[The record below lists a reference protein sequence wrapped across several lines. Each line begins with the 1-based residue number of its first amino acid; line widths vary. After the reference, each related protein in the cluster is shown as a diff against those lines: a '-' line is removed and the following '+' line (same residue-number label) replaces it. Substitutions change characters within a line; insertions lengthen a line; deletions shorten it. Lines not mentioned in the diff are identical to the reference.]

1 MLFRLNNPIKSVI
14 YFIID
19 LFIKSNKNIKQKSLL
34 LIRLDAIGDY
44 ILFKDFIKILKK
56 SEKYKNY
63 SITLLGNPIW
73 KNLIEVSDNKFIDKF
88 IWLERSKFSKNL
100 FYRYK
105 KLQEIASQ
113 GYDVIISPTFSRA
126 FFYEDNIVKLV
137 CAKEKIGS
145 KGNTSNIT
153 FKQKNLGDLGYTNLI
168 DTTKKITFEFYRN
181 KEFFENL
188 LNTKI
193 ELNKPV
199 LFPKN
204 KNSLKNISKK
214 YAILFI
220 GGSDNYKK
228 WSPQNFAKVAIHL
241 NRKYDYKIVICG
253 SSEDEQNANILIKNY
268 NGKIIN
274 FVGKTDLLELIEL
287 ISKSDLLLSN
297 ETSGPH
303 IAAALNKKNI
313 FVIYNGKHFGR
324 FVPYPKEILKDY
336 HVIYHSYINN
346 NIDHYKKISNKH
358 DFNVFLN
365 INEIDA
371 DDVIKKID
379 SSLNIS

>member
-19 LFIKSNKNIKQKSLL
+19 LLVKSNKNIEQKSLL
-34 LIRLDAIGDY
+34 LIRLDGIGDC
-44 ILFKDFIKILKK
+44 ILFRDFIKILKK

-113 GYDVIISPTFSRA
+113 GYEVIISPTFSRA

-181 KEFFENL
+181 K
-188 LNTKI
+188 
-193 ELNKPV
+193 
-199 LFPKN
+199 
-204 KNSLKNISKK
+204 
-214 YAILFI
+214 
-220 GGSDNYKK
+220 
-228 WSPQNFAKVAIHL
+228 
-241 NRKYDYKIVICG
+241 
-253 SSEDEQNANILIKNY
+253 
-268 NGKIIN
+268 
-274 FVGKTDLLELIEL
+274 
-287 ISKSDLLLSN
+287 
-297 ETSGPH
+297 
-303 IAAALNKKNI
+303 
-313 FVIYNGKHFGR
+313 
-324 FVPYPKEILKDY
+324 
-336 HVIYHSYINN
+336 
-346 NIDHYKKISNKH
+346 
-358 DFNVFLN
+358 
-365 INEIDA
+365 
-371 DDVIKKID
+371 
-379 SSLNIS
+379 